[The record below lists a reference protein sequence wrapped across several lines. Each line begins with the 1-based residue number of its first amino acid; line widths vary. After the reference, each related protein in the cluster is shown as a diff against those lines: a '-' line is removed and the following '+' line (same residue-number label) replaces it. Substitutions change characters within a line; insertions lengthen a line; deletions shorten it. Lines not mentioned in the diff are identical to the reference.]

1 MGSSATLCSTFT
13 TCACGSRLATYGSAI
28 FAHVAHAFTGKLNP
42 PSPSPSVFASAE
54 EDEIKDLS
62 VQARIRQLHWV
73 TPEHL
78 EANIKLD
85 VPEVASAIESAQEEL
100 ITMDAKRAPQ
110 DKLAC
115 VVACS
120 KSIFDIL
127 SKSAGEGVSV
137 TFACPIGHL
146 ERGLTSCARTNTQSA
161 LFLRHTECDG
171 CKRRRLSPR
180 SHLRPY
186 QGKPAHAAF
195 KHGGE
200 QQKHM
205 SLPTPP
211 RLLQPSHRLSPSL
224 HRQFINRFCNPDR
237 LMAGEAG
244 YYYTNLMGAASFV
257 ENLNAEQ
264 VCAKSATRM

>member
-1 MGSSATLCSTFT
+1 MV
-13 TCACGSRLATYGSAI
+13 
-28 FAHVAHAFTGKLNP
+28 FAPVAHALNVKLIP
-42 PSPSPSVFASAE
+42 PHPFLSVFASAE

-62 VQARIRQLHWV
+62 VQARIRQLHWM

-85 VPEVASAIESAQEEL
+85 VPEVASAIETAQEEL

-137 TFACPIGHL
+137 TSACLLGHL
-146 ERGLTSCARTNTQSA
+146 QRQLAPSARKDQRS
-161 LFLRHTECDG
+161 FLLSLSFSPWHAECDG
-171 CKRRRLSPR
+171 CKRRRLPPR
-180 SHLRPY
+180 AHLRPH
-186 QGKPAHAAF
+186 QGEPAHAAF

-200 QQKHM
+200 QEKHT
-205 SLPTPP
+205 SHILLPI
-211 RLLQPSHRLSPSL
+211 PS
-224 HRQFINRFCNPDR
+224 
-237 LMAGEAG
+237 
-244 YYYTNLMGAASFV
+244 AAS
-257 ENLNAEQ
+257 L
-264 VCAKSATRM
+264 TRLPHPCTASLSTASVIQIG